1 MTVGEVSAIAANVVT
16 SPAPAAVMPAT
27 GGDSAFSEELKSR
40 AAVSSSSAD
49 LDAIFEAAG
58 QMYNLSPNLLKAV
71 AKAESG
77 FRPDVVS
84 KAGAMGIMQLMPGT
98 ARGLGVTD
106 AFDPEQN
113 IMGGAK
119 YLRQMLD
126 RFNGDLSVAL
136 GAYNAGPGTVAKYG
150 GVPSF
155 SQNYVSKVLGYFNG
169 GDIAA
174 GSVAYS
180 GYNKNG
186 DASGASSGSSDLIK
200 AMSQMLFIKLI
211 EMQMS
216 SSDDDKKKVF

>member
-1 MTVGEVSAIAANVVT
+1 MTVGIGSTNTDNVVISSTPAVRQPIASGT
-16 SPAPAAVMPAT
+16 STFSDALRS
-27 GGDSAFSEELKSR
+27 GSAL
-40 AAVSSSSAD
+40 SSGSAD
-49 LDAIFEAAG
+49 LDAFFEAAG
-58 QMYNLSPNLLKAV
+58 QRYNIPPNLLKAV

-77 FRPDVVS
+77 FRPNVTS

-98 ARGLGVTD
+98 ARGLGVAD

-126 RFNGDLSVAL
+126 RFDGDIRLAL
-136 GAYNAGPGTVAKYG
+136 GAYNAGPGAVAKHG

-174 GSVAYS
+174 GTVAYGGASLPDSRGDPS
-180 GYNKNG
+180 GYFNVT
-186 DASGASSGSSDLIK
+186 K
-200 AMSQMLFIKLI
+200 AFTQMLFVKII
-211 EMQMS
+211 EMQMNLS
-216 SSDDDKKKVF
+216 GDKKV